1 MYEIAK
7 LHEMLSNT
15 GINHTFMMMN
25 ADIFGENA
33 MQIRIF
39 RDGTF
44 KEELDDAVFHKY
56 SHGYEQGLLE
66 TFALGGCD
74 GYETAE
80 QVFNGWMKKY
90 FSKTY

>member
-7 LHEMLSNT
+7 LHEMLSNA
-15 GINHTFMMMN
+15 GISHTFMMMN
-25 ADIFGENA
+25 ADSFGENA
-33 MQIRIF
+33 MQIRIY

-44 KEELDDAVFHKY
+44 QEELDDVVFHKY

-66 TFALGGCD
+66 TFALGDCN

-90 FSKTY
+90 FSKTP

>member
-1 MYEIAK
+1 MYEIVK
-7 LHEMLSNT
+7 LHEMLSNA

-25 ADIFGENA
+25 ADSFGENA
-33 MQIRIF
+33 IQIRIY
-39 RDGTF
+39 RDDTL
-44 KEELDDAVFHKY
+44 KEELDDVVFHKY

-66 TFALGGCD
+66 TFALGDCN

>member
-7 LHEMLSNT
+7 LHEMLSHA
-15 GINHTFMMMN
+15 GIHHTFMMMN

-44 KEELDDAVFHKY
+44 QEELDDAIFHKY
-56 SHGYEQGLLE
+56 FHGYEQGLLE
-66 TFALGGCD
+66 TFVFGDCYGL
-74 GYETAE
+74 ETAE
-80 QVFNGWMKKY
+80 HVFEFWI
-90 FSKTY
+90 